1 MLYIN
6 NPEKLKKINFNSND
20 FYVVIDFDRTLT
32 TCNSLG
38 SWNVL
43 ENPKIFSE
51 DCVKECKK
59 LTDIYYPYEL
69 DYTLNFET
77 KEKYM
82 EEWYYGNMNL
92 FYKYGLTYSIL
103 MDCIKNGSLTLRDG
117 ANGFLLMMKQHHI
130 PVIILSAG
138 IGNVISEILKINKC
152 DYDNIHIISNFI
164 EFKDDKMLPFNSNMI
179 HSLNKNLTV
188 IPDNLRKKI
197 CNKKSILLIGDLIE
211 DILMVQKADLYKT
224 LTIGFLETKINE
236 NLNFYNKNFDI
247 VFTENSSFKDIESLI
262 FSKDFF

>member
-6 NPEKLKKINFNSND
+6 NTEKLKNLNFKSND
-20 FYVVIDFDRTLT
+20 FFVVIDFDKTLT
-32 TCNSLG
+32 TFNSTN
-38 SWNVL
+38 SWSIL
-43 ENPKIFSE
+43 ENSEIFNE
-51 DCVKECKK
+51 NFVKEAQN
-59 LTDIYYPYEL
+59 LTNIYYPYEIDFTL
-69 DYTLNFET
+69 DSKK

-92 FYKYGLTYSIL
+92 FYKYNLTYSIL
-103 MDCIKNGSLTLRDG
+103 LNCIKSNPPTLRDG
-117 ANGFLLMMKQHHI
+117 AKNFLLKMKENNI

-152 DYDNIHIISNFI
+152 NYDNIYIISNFI
-164 EFKDDKMLPFNSNMI
+164 EFKDDKMLPFNANMI

-188 IPDNLRKKI
+188 IPSHLKEKI

-211 DILMVQKADLYKT
+211 DILMVPKEDLYKT
-224 LTIGFLETKINE
+224 LTIGFLEIKINE

-247 VFTENSSFKDIESLI
+247 VFTDNCSFKDIENLI
-262 FSKDFF
+262 F